1 MNFFS
6 IKSFLILLPLTAQA
20 LPSIAV
26 ILNTETIESVEI
38 EISRPDTGI

>member
-6 IKSFLILLPLTAQA
+6 IKSFLILLSLTAQA

-26 ILNTETIESVEI
+26 VYKLGFGRT
-38 EISRPDTGI
+38 